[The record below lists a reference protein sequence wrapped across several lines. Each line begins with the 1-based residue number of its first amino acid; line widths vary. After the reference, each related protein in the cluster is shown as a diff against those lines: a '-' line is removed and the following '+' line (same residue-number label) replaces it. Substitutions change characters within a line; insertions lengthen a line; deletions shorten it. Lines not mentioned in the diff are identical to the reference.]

1 MGPVVAALTSASAV
15 SFFSSVTFHLLTFLT
30 VAVLAPLLGLD
41 WFEGGFMFGGA
52 HAFFR
57 VLAGCLWA
65 IAGYTARKVKS

>member
-1 MGPVVAALTSASAV
+1 VTGFVAG
-15 SFFSSVTFHLLTFLT
+15 
-30 VAVLAPLLGLD
+30 LLGLD